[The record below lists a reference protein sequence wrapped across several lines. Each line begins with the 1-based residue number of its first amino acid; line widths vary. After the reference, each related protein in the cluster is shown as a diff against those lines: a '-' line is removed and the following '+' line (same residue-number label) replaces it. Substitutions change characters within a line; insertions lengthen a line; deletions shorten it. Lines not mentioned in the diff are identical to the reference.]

1 MATGPV
7 NIPRNII
14 DGYSTAL
21 QGHTEQAVGITDII
35 SEGPIAGLV
44 HGGKSIFLN
53 NDSIH
58 DDSEI
63 GYSSVEGETVSRD
76 STNTQLIH
84 INEYA
89 DELFDYDVSTEGET
103 TGKRYILLHNVFE
116 FEDQAQASPAVP
128 GEAPIQFS
136 ASSSSDASPNPYA
149 QQATTYTLVLTGDFA
164 DSVISSNTKS
174 NMVTNYTVGEVSRL
188 DNLSSGDGLVTV
200 FSKDEDRKITGTI
213 SAFTA
218 TQITIKLKIGTLDNG
233 YEWIKETDSNGR
245 SNLKLKFSQFIKISS
260 ISGTEITT
268 AGPVY
273 SFSNK
278 TFSITPVVYND
289 SSHSNPKTNKIRS
302 SGYQFVP
309 GTKDQ
314 NALTSIS
321 GTVGHTSIG
330 LTPIRELK
338 TGIPQTITYDGAAAG
353 SVDTVHLLFKYPGGL
368 YAMNMDDAKKQQAGA
383 AYVIH
388 LAIKNGVTGN
398 YTDVGFLEGTGEI
411 SQALST
417 TLKKT
422 GSQTSISGG
431 VTAFVSGGVTATNPS
446 GLGFVNIN
454 GTNRDVTAQG
464 LPIFAHG
471 AKSVAGIAF
480 THTINLEQYQPFSGF
495 KLTIVRITESENNND
510 TPSARAHSWS
520 TYAGGAGLSI
530 DYRQKDDSPGVPKIQ
545 AVQGSQ
551 IPNAFAVIK
560 ERLNYPYT
568 SMAHVS
574 FNTRQFTN
582 LPKRSYEC
590 YGLKVRIPKNYTPRE
605 KFGMITADHVTGG
618 LIGKESLGSLPDAG
632 RLYTGLFN
640 GELTDHKEYTNNPAW
655 IFHDILT
662 NNRYGVGEYV
672 RDADIDV
679 FSLYKIARYCDELVS
694 DGKGG
699 VEPRFTAN
707 LYLQKAVDVYKV
719 LKDMATIFRGMLY
732 WMDGQI
738 TPIIDEPRVAVYNFN
753 RSNVINGN
761 FQYEF
766 TGTKTRTNQVVVKWN
781 NPNNEYKIEPLFVE
795 DRDNIVKTGQVIKSE
810 SVAFGCTSEGQAI
823 RYGRWKLWTALN
835 QVEVVTFSTS
845 INGAFL
851 APGDL
856 INVQDNHDFG
866 YSYGGRIKSAVRD
879 SNGVTTVVFDRNLA
893 EDLDGTTTAVGG
905 AGAYTIALLLATRKV
920 LVKRQAT
927 IETAGVQTVYS
938 PGTPITSWF
947 APPIGNAPGAAV
959 TVDQGGSGAGGAW
972 TEEDFEKFTSNACLD
987 MEGTPLLLEYA
998 SETHTKEVT
1007 FQQSGASGNSL
1018 GDTLTTTELSAS
1030 DVAAANI
1037 GKIWALKDELETEAS
1052 YKEYK
1057 ILKIVEE
1064 AKGVI
1069 AISAVE
1075 HYNTKFDIIETNF
1088 TTALPDPLFPDPDP
1102 NTSLPPPTG
1111 LRILR
1116 APKFESP
1123 GEEIVLTWDPP
1134 ANTSNIRGYEV
1145 TTTIPGFEESRTTG
1159 TTSME
1164 YDNIP
1169 EGKWT
1174 FTVSSFSD
1182 LGRVS
1187 RPAVT
1192 VVEIFDT
1199 FGGNNDR
1206 DKGLLVGGIV
1216 NSTRVIGTAVGA
1228 KTFSY
1233 EKNPVTFRSFRDRSN
1248 SGSTNVNIATGEVD
1262 YSLLGQFTSESW
1274 WSSSL
1279 LNKNSAF
1286 VFLKDYNG
1294 SSSIRLINH
1303 IADPVL
1309 NVDYWYD
1316 QIKSTTKQYNTN
1328 DPTDSGNYSF
1338 GNLDIWTSKQGKVKV
1353 DQGSAKVVGVG
1364 TNFLGDY
1371 SATSVIKFS
1380 EKLAAKVS
1388 YIESDTVMFIDRVFE
1403 YKTHNIN
1410 SATVIDDNGVIKIRY
1425 FTPANSPF
1433 EVGDDVS
1440 IQGFSNSNF
1449 NTPSSGHSKRVI
1461 TEVVRTSAF
1470 GEYFETLAPS
1480 GFTIANVGTAGSAA
1494 SGRTTSA
1501 TTSIGGFYDGV
1512 FVESDHYRDELN
1524 PDFSVDFLIGKLTAG
1539 GSFDNFCTLNA
1550 DLVLPRSLVLDSNVA
1565 TLNYDG
1571 TAIPNTNPA
1580 QYPLQ
1585 TTYANITLTGEAIGF
1600 ETPQA
1605 KVTGTGFNATTGTT
1619 FVADSD
1625 FVDVDVVSK
1634 RFTKQL
1640 AGASTDAA
1648 ELFSYGD
1655 GSPLEFT
1662 VTVRE
1667 KFDPS
1672 NTSKTLTKDF
1682 NIVRVKDGASGTEG
1696 RTVALTAND
1705 NTVVYNS
1712 SNTGFSLTNNASAI
1726 TLTAQAFNFP
1736 SDAKYRFKNQ
1746 AGDVLKDWSTSNTL
1760 VITPPNSV
1768 AGNFTVNI
1776 AGTNTQKSISSIEV
1790 EVSLNVSPE
1799 VVSATDSTPILKLG
1813 PGSPAMS
1820 ISLPNNTVAVA
1831 AASDGATSGTTIP
1844 GTAAQMEVFFG
1855 STVGKYIGTNNG
1867 TANSGGGPANDAD
1880 IENGE
1885 WYIESVTDTDAN
1897 LAAGNITYNGG
1908 AGGNQIISIADA
1920 SRLNELSGQN
1930 ESITWTIKGRD
1941 ILGDIQEKSITQTIF
1956 KSLAGQDAAPA
1967 TPGADGEDAY
1977 NSAGT
1982 NSSHLF
1988 ISDENGI
1995 VSGSANDFA
2004 TSFTV
2009 SKGGQSYTFDTVSNF
2024 AANGSAGDKK
2034 FSVTFPSG
2042 GAVNC
2047 VGSVSSTGVVTI
2059 SSSNSAI
2066 LTTASI
2072 TTASLTVEIRDLG
2085 DSNALIQTH
2094 ILRFAKVKQTVR
2106 DGATFTFSS
2115 VGTTTGAAWAGSLTD
2130 TAARTAAG
2138 LVMGASTDGFISP
2151 NDRVTLT
2158 QAATGS
2164 TPAYAATRVYTGTRT
2179 NNSGSNGPVSASSFT
2194 SKVTEFIDGS
2204 AIVSGTLS
2212 ADTLAA
2218 NTTISN
2224 SLNVADNLKLGNST
2238 NSVGRIYSANKTSF
2252 SDTDAGFYM
2261 DGVGNVYIGDN
2272 TNYFKFTAGSP
2283 SSIELV
2289 APNIQLRGPPGP
2301 PGGGGPPGPPGAA
2314 STTPGPPG
2322 SSVTITSTS
2331 SSGNSTTV
2339 NFSDGNSITIDDG
2352 DDGAAGQGVVIFYS
2366 TAASG
2371 GSVSTTQGSR
2381 EFIKYVEYTGT
2392 KPTTTSSSGFVRFIG
2407 TDGTN
2412 GSSITAIYSSVQNPT
2427 STSQLSFNPTGKEF
2441 VTFYEHTSALGN
2453 TPPSAALSETYVRF
2467 VGTNGSDG
2475 SSGFLYVNQQNTSA
2489 PSAGSIPAGTY
2500 VNGAVAIVE
2509 NASGTQ
2515 AAFRRSGSSWVP
2527 QVLVTA
2533 DIIKAGAIGAEA
2545 LEISSTS
2552 QNSTSSIFMDGS
2564 TSAGPRILVNDAS
2577 GTTRV
2582 KLGRLS

>member
-1 MATGPV
+1 MVTGPV
-7 NIPRNII
+7 NIPRNIT

-76 STNTQLIH
+76 STNTRLIH

-89 DELFDYDVSTEGET
+89 DELFDYNVSTEGET

-136 ASSSSDASPNPYA
+136 ASSSSDASPNPWA

-213 SAFTA
+213 SAFTT

-278 TFSITPVVYND
+278 TFSITPVVYDD

-330 LTPIRELK
+330 LPPIRELK

-411 SQALST
+411 SAALST

-431 VTAFVSGGVTATNPS
+431 VTAFVSGGVAVD
-446 GLGFVNIN
+446 GVVNIN

-464 LPIFAHG
+464 TPIFAHG

-605 KFGMITADHVTGG
+605 KFGMITQEFLDSLPASGG
-618 LIGKESLGSLPDAG
+618 LQGKEQLGSFPEAS

-738 TPIIDEPRVAVYNFN
+738 TPIIDEPKVAVYNFN

-905 AGAYTIALLLATRKV
+905 AGAYTIALLLAERKV
-920 LVKRQAT
+920 ILQKSSDISGQGFVT
-927 IETAGVQTVYS
+927 EGTA
-938 PGTPITSWF
+938 ITKWF
-947 APPIGNAPGAAV
+947 DPQGNPV
-959 TVDQGGSGAGGAW
+959 EINVGGSGAGGAW
-972 TEEDFEKFTSNACLD
+972 TDEDYDKFVSNACAGGPANTTNSTRRSLI
-987 MEGTPLLLEYA
+987 GIPLLLRDA

-1075 HYNTKFDIIETNF
+1075 HYNTKFDTIETNF

-1338 GNLDIWTSKQGKVKV
+1338 GNLDIWQSKQGKVKV

-1388 YIESDTVMFIDRVFE
+1388 YIESNTVMFIDRVFE
-1403 YKTHNIN
+1403 YKTHNIT
-1410 SATVIDDNGVIKIRY
+1410 SAESINDNGVIKIRY
-1425 FTPANSPF
+1425 FTPATIPF

-1449 NTPSSGHSKRVI
+1449 NTASSGHSKRVI
-1461 TEVVRTSAF
+1461 TEVVTS
-1470 GEYFETLAPS
+1470 GNQYFETLAPS
-1480 GFTIANVGTAGSAA
+1480 GLSAGVAGSAA
-1494 SGRTTSA
+1494 SGRITSA
-1501 TTSIGGFYDGV
+1501 TTSIGGLYDGV
-1512 FVESDHYRDELN
+1512 FVESDHYRDELS

-1640 AGASTDAA
+1640 AGASTNAA
-1648 ELFSYGD
+1648 ETFPYGD

-1672 NTSKTLTKDF
+1672 NTDKTLTKDF
-1682 NIVRVKDGASGTEG
+1682 NLVRVKDGASGTEG

-1776 AGTNTQKSISSIEV
+1776 AGTNTQKSISSVEV

-1831 AASDGATSGTTIP
+1831 AASDGATSGTIIP

-1855 STVGKYIGTNNG
+1855 STVGKYIGTNNA

-1885 WYIESVTDTDAN
+1885 WYIESVTDTDTN
-1897 LAAGNITYNGG
+1897 LRAGNITYSGG
-1908 AGGNQIISIADA
+1908 TNGNQIISIDNAE
-1920 SRLNELSGQN
+1920 RLGELSGQN

-1967 TPGADGEDAY
+1967 TPGTDGEDAY

-1988 ISDENGI
+1988 IADENGI

-2047 VGSVSSTGVVTI
+2047 VGSVSSTGIVTI

-2085 DSNALIQTH
+2085 DSNALIQSN

-2115 VGTTTGAAWAGSLTD
+2115 VGTTTGAAWAGTLS
-2130 TAARTAAG
+2130 AAAAQTAAG

-2158 QAATGS
+2158 QAATGN

-2179 NNSGSNGPVSASSFT
+2179 DNSGSNGPVNASSFS

-2204 AIVSGTLS
+2204 AIVNGTLS
-2212 ADTLAA
+2212 ADTLTA

-2224 SLNVADNLKLGNST
+2224 SLNVASNLKLGNST

-2252 SDTDAGFYM
+2252 TDSDAGFYM
-2261 DGVGNVYIGDN
+2261 DGLGNVYIGDN
-2272 TNYFKFTAGSP
+2272 TNYFKFTAGP
-2283 SSIELV
+2283 TSSIELV

-2301 PGGGGPPGPPGAA
+2301 PGAASTVPGPPG
-2314 STTPGPPG
+2314 G
-2322 SSVTITSTS
+2322 SVTISSIT

-2339 NFSDGNSITIDDG
+2339 TFSDGNSSNSITINDG
-2352 DDGAAGQGVVIFYS
+2352 DDGDAGQGVVIFYS

-2371 GSVSTTQGSR
+2371 GSVSTSR
-2381 EFIKYVEYTGT
+2381 GARQFVKYVEYTGT

-2407 TDGTN
+2407 TDGTD
-2412 GSSITAIYSSVQNPT
+2412 GDTEGVIPIYSDRANPS
-2427 STSQLSFNPTGKEF
+2427 STSHLSFTPGSNEY
-2441 VTFYEHTSALGN
+2441 VTFFEYTGTKPTTL
-2453 TPPSAALSETYVRF
+2453 TAAMHQATYVKF

-2475 SSGFLYVNQQNTSA
+2475 SSGFLYVNQQNASP
-2489 PSAGSIPAGTY
+2489 PSSGSIPAGTY
-2500 VNGAVAIVE
+2500 VEGAVAIVE
-2509 NASGTQ
+2509 NSSGTQ
-2515 AAFRRSGSSWVP
+2515 AAFRRSGNSWVS

-2533 DIIKAGAIGAEA
+2533 DIIKAGAIGAEQ
-2545 LEISSTS
+2545 LEISSSSATA
-2552 QNSTSSIFMDGS
+2552 TSSIFMDGS
-2564 TSAGPRILVNDAS
+2564 SGSGGTGPRILVNDAS
-2577 GTTRV
+2577 GNPRV
-2582 KLGRLS
+2582 ILGRLT